1 MCRRSKQPLAE
12 AADAAL
18 VRKVVANL
26 AVDQEGADP
35 RSIVQLCIA
44 PRDRAAVKRM
54 HRAPTGLHVRLD
66 SGERRTH
73 KVEED
78 HVVRQGEAGTL
89 PGAAPHRAA
98 KPAIDAAIEHILAH
112 EQIGAPRPHIP
123 EHRLPPLRNV
133 FLYFTRLPQNYQGNR
148 GKFQA
153 VVTPRSRRGSAARTG
168 TRHTPVGAI
177 HESPASLPFHP
188 SLPCAKGGGGV
199 ADGGIVTK
207 LRDNPSVT

>member
-1 MCRRSKQPLAE
+1 MRRLLALLLCAAAVLCACGAREEADPQPLAE

-89 PGAAPHRAA
+89 PGAPNAA
-98 KPAIDAAIEHILAH
+98 
-112 EQIGAPRPHIP
+112 
-123 EHRLPPLRNV
+123 
-133 FLYFTRLPQNYQGNR
+133 TLPQT
-148 GKFQA
+148 A
-153 VVTPRSRRGSAARTG
+153 T
-168 TRHTPVGAI
+168 
-177 HESPASLPFHP
+177 
-188 SLPCAKGGGGV
+188 
-199 ADGGIVTK
+199 
-207 LRDNPSVT
+207 